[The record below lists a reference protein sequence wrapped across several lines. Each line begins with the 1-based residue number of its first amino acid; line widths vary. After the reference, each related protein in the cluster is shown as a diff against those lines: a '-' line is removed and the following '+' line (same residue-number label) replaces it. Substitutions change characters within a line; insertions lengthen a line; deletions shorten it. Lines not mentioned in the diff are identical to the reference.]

1 MLLFSQFLSLP
12 FLLPSFPQTQLWDV
26 STAGKLQQLS
36 MGGDPTLDLAAFQS
50 SDTPVLTALTESKLH
65 VFQWEPTSQ
74 YSQYMLYTSFQF
86 LSPFSGPECHNII
99 SISQFKLTQCH
110 ETKCGCASCKYYL
123 ISNRATVF
131 HHSVLNAHS
140 TYTKKLDL
148 FIRAVC
154 LP

>member
-65 VFQWEPTSQ
+65 VFQWEPTS
-74 YSQYMLYTSFQF
+74 
-86 LSPFSGPECHNII
+86 
-99 SISQFKLTQCH
+99 
-110 ETKCGCASCKYYL
+110 
-123 ISNRATVF
+123 
-131 HHSVLNAHS
+131 
-140 TYTKKLDL
+140 
-148 FIRAVC
+148 
-154 LP
+154 